1 MITAIVLAGE
11 CASTINNKAGMTAN
25 NPAAPQ
31 ATEDAVLNAIR
42 SSPTMTNPHMST
54 ME

>member
-1 MITAIVLAGE
+1 MISAIVLAGV
-11 CASTINNKAGMTAN
+11 CASTINIKAGMTAKN
-25 NPAAPQ
+25 AAATQ

-42 SSPTMTNPHMST
+42 NSPTMTNPHMST